1 MRFLRVRDLRSDSS
15 RIWRELPKQ
24 KEMIVTNTGRP
35 VAILSAVSD
44 SNLEESLAAIRQ
56 ARAAAAVAA
65 IQRQSAEQGLDKMT
79 PREIE
84 EEIAAVR
91 RKRSR

>member
-1 MRFLRVRDLRSDSS
+1 MRFLRVRDLRSNSS

-24 KEMIVTNTGRP
+24 KEMVVTNNGRP

-65 IQRQSAEQGLDKMT
+65 IQRQSVERGLDKMT
-79 PREIE
+79 LREIE